1 MSLSLHKILNN
12 SNRESSP
19 VLLHGLG
26 GSSKALVVS
35 MLSKIAYSILGEKKP
50 VVVVCESFDIA
61 EVFLKDIYYYY
72 GREGVYFFPFWDVLP
87 YDNFSPHKGLTAQ
100 RFRTLDALLSNQA
113 RILVTTP
120 NALMQCF
127 MPRNIFLKT
136 TFTLKN
142 GFIGSPVEICKMLV
156 NSGYIEVDVVEEIGE
171 FSTHGGILDVFPL
184 NLEKPIR
191 IKFSEKSKVQS
202 LKTFEIQSQQ
212 TDQTELS
219 SLKILPASEIIFNQ
233 KNTGYA
239 RQSLKEYTK
248 DLNSDVLLRLR
259 ESLEKKEGFPGIE
272 SLSPLFYPERETLFD
287 YFQDEYFLIIN
298 ENKNVYNRA
307 DSFYQEVFLEYE
319 ISTQQNKLTFSP
331 ESLFLS
337 HRELNTKLAANVNLV
352 LTSMK
357 IENTKSTIFHQFQF
371 LDNKSL
377 RNQFESAKVTSAAGY
392 MVQLIQKWQNSRT
405 PVLLSAK
412 SQTHANRFQQ
422 LLQDLGVESTV
433 AGNQMTTNRC
443 PWFEWL
449 EKGYTENTSGPIP
462 ILIGKVSNGFR
473 KIDLN
478 GKVLFV
484 LLTEEEVF
492 GEKTK
497 KRSLQRTRVHQ
508 TSGSLDDLKEGD
520 HVVHLDYGIGH
531 YNGLQ
536 KISAGGNQ
544 KEFMKLVFGCDE
556 KVYVPIENIHLVQK
570 YVNAGGTTPQLSKL
584 GEKAWKKTRSK
595 VAKTVENIAE
605 ELADIYAERK
615 ARKGF
620 AFAADGK
627 EMQKF
632 ELRFKFEETP
642 DQLDVISSV
651 KADMEKEMPMDRLVC
666 GDVGFGKT
674 EIAMRAA
681 FKAVQQEKQVAFLV
695 PTTILAQQHYET
707 FCRRFEETPFIIDVI
722 SRFRTTK
729 EQKGIT
735 KRLQEGKIDVL
746 IGTHRMLSTDISFK
760 ELGLLVVD
768 EEQRFGVKHKEKI
781 KRFRASVDVL
791 TLSATP
797 IPRTLHMSLMG
808 IRDLS
813 LVNTP
818 PADRRAVR
826 TRLLPANDYIIQ
838 EAVSREIRRGGQ
850 VYIVHNR
857 IDTIYKYERYLTSI
871 LPNVKIVTGHGQMKE
886 EKLEK
891 VMMEFIDGE
900 FDVLLSTTIIESG
913 LDITNA
919 NTIIINNAHI
929 FGLSQLYQLRG
940 RVGRSNVQAYAYLL
954 VPQDLIL
961 SGVANERLN
970 VLKDL
975 NDLGAGFKVAS
986 RDLEIRGAG
995 NLLGSEQSG
1004 QIASVGLELYTQMV
1018 NKAVKKLRQSE
1029 SGLSVEDIQ
1038 VKLSQIDQI
1047 IPESYISSTNQRLSL
1062 YKAVAILPTKEE
1074 LWELRNGIENRF
1086 GMLPE
1091 SVLNIFRN
1099 AEIRLWG
1106 QLYGVEKIEHD
1117 RNRLRLQIKDSSKID
1132 HNKLVEW
1139 LCDDNIS
1146 IKYIPENILDLN
1158 DVPADM
1164 HTILNKLKQLEQVFI
1179 IKK

>member
-1 MSLSLHKILNN
+1 MNN

-239 RQSLKEYTK
+239 RKSLKEYTK
-248 DLNSDVLLRLR
+248 DLNSNVLLRLR

-492 GEKTK
+492 GEKMK
-497 KRSLQRTRVHQ
+497 KRSLQRARIHQ

-536 KISAGGNQ
+536 KISAGGNK